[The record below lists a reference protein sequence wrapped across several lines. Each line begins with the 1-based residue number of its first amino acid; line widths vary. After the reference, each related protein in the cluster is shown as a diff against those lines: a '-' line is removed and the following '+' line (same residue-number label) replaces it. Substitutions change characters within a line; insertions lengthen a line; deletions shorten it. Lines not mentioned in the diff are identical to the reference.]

1 MLNTVIFLET
11 RKIQRLGS
19 SSFIVTL
26 PANWVRK
33 YGLKAGDLVMVIE
46 EDGSLKIKPKD
57 KNPSQDQLRINLRKI
72 SSSDFND
79 NLISCLL
86 SLGFDSINVEY
97 NQHLKSILEELA
109 DKLDID
115 IKVKNGFIEISSRNN
130 STSSFADDIKDMGKV
145 VVSLIEELLS
155 NEKEEIND
163 TQISILEKLLQ
174 IKFLSIR
181 RKIFKELTSRKEDN
195 VAIIASA
202 EMYAIFN
209 DIYSLTL
216 KLLGF
221 VKILASNSPE
231 EQPIIMNILREYLD
245 ALWELFAG
253 VANSSMKR
261 VAYSKNKLY
270 RLLLKINE
278 LNINKSPLQVLH
290 LIVNE
295 SHRLATKAEACIKTL
310 RVIEENASFR
320 KESLLQPKASSLKA
334 GMV

>member
-1 MLNTVIFLET
+1 MLNIVIFLET

-26 PANWVRK
+26 PANWVRR

-46 EDGSLKIKPKD
+46 ENGSLKIKPKD
-57 KNPSQDQLRINLRKI
+57 KKPSQDQLRINLRKI

-79 NLISCLL
+79 DLISCLL
-86 SLGFDSINVEY
+86 SLGFDSINIEY
-97 NQHLKSILEELA
+97 NQHLKSILEKLA

-115 IKVKNGFIEISSRNN
+115 IKIKNGFIEISSKNI
-130 STSSFADDIKDMGKV
+130 STSSLADDIKDMGKV
-145 VVSLIEELLS
+145 IVSLIEELLS

-163 TQISILEKLLQ
+163 TQIGILEKLLQ
-174 IKFLSIR
+174 IKFLSVR

-195 VAIIASA
+195 VSIIATA
-202 EMYAIFN
+202 EMYAIIS
-209 DIYSLTL
+209 DIYSLSS
-216 KLLGF
+216 KLLSS

-231 EQPIIMNILREYLD
+231 EQPIIMNVLREYSD

-261 VAYSKNKLY
+261 IAYSKDKLY

-278 LNINKSPLQVLH
+278 LNINKSPLQVLY
-290 LIVNE
+290 LIVND
-295 SHRLATKAEACIKTL
+295 SHQLATKAEACIKTL
-310 RVIEENASFR
+310 RVIEENASFK
-320 KESLLQPKASSLKA
+320 KESLLREEIIA
-334 GMV
+334 

>member
-1 MLNTVIFLET
+1 MET

-26 PANWVRK
+26 PANWVRR

-46 EDGSLKIKPKD
+46 ENGSLKIKPKD
-57 KNPSQDQLRINLRKI
+57 KKPSQDQLRINLRKI

-79 NLISCLL
+79 DLISCLL
-86 SLGFDSINVEY
+86 SLGFDSINIEY
-97 NQHLKSILEELA
+97 NQHLKSILEKLA

-115 IKVKNGFIEISSRNN
+115 IKIKNGFIEISSKNI
-130 STSSFADDIKDMGKV
+130 STSSLADDIKDMGKV
-145 VVSLIEELLS
+145 IVSLIEELLS

-163 TQISILEKLLQ
+163 TQIGILEKLLQ
-174 IKFLSIR
+174 IKFLSVR

-195 VAIIASA
+195 VSIIATA
-202 EMYAIFN
+202 EMYAIIS
-209 DIYSLTL
+209 DIYSLSS
-216 KLLGF
+216 KLLSS

-231 EQPIIMNILREYLD
+231 EQPIIMNVLREYSD

-261 VAYSKNKLY
+261 IAYSKDKLY

-290 LIVNE
+290 LIVND
-295 SHRLATKAEACIKTL
+295 SHQLATKAEACIKTL
-310 RVIEENASFR
+310 RVIEENASFK
-320 KESLLQPKASSLKA
+320 KESLLREEIIA
-334 GMV
+334 

>member
-46 EDGSLKIKPKD
+46 ENGSLKIKPKD
-57 KNPSQDQLRINLRKI
+57 KKSSQNQLRINLRKI

-86 SLGFDSINVEY
+86 SMGFDSINVEY
-97 NQHLKSILEELA
+97 NQHLKSILEKLA

-115 IKVKNGFIEISSRNN
+115 IKVKNGFIEISSKNN
-130 STSSFADDIKDMGKV
+130 STSGLADDIADDIKDMGKV

-195 VAIIASA
+195 VEIITTA
-202 EMYAIFN
+202 EMYALIS
-209 DIYSLTL
+209 DIYSLSS
-216 KLLGF
+216 KLLSS
-221 VKILASNSPE
+221 VKILASKSPE
-231 EQPIIMNILREYLD
+231 EQPIIMNVLREYSD

-261 VAYSKNKLY
+261 IAYSKDKLY
-270 RLLLKINE
+270 KLLLQINE

-295 SHRLATKAEACIKTL
+295 SHQLATKAEACIKTL

-320 KESLLQPKASSLKA
+320 KESFLQEELIA
-334 GMV
+334 

>member
-46 EDGSLKIKPKD
+46 ENGSLKIKPKD
-57 KNPSQDQLRINLRKI
+57 KKPSQDQLRINLRKI

-86 SLGFDSINVEY
+86 SLGFDSINIEY
-97 NQHLKSILEELA
+97 NQHLKSILEKLA

-130 STSSFADDIKDMGKV
+130 STSSLADDIKDMGKV

-155 NEKEEIND
+155 NEKEKIND
-163 TQISILEKLLQ
+163 TQIGILEKLLQ

-195 VAIIASA
+195 VSIIATA
-202 EMYAIFN
+202 EMYAIIN
-209 DIYSLTL
+209 DIYSLSS
-216 KLLGF
+216 KLLSS

-231 EQPIIMNILREYLD
+231 KQPIIMNVLREYLD

-261 VAYSKNKLY
+261 IAYSKDKLY
-270 RLLLKINE
+270 SLLLKINE

-295 SHRLATKAEACIKTL
+295 SHQLATKAEACIKTL
-310 RVIEENASFR
+310 RVIEENASLK
-320 KESLLQPKASSLKA
+320 KESLLQEEIIA
-334 GMV
+334 

>member
-1 MLNTVIFLET
+1 MLNIVIFLET

-26 PANWVRK
+26 PANWVRR

-46 EDGSLKIKPKD
+46 ENGSLKIKPKD
-57 KNPSQDQLRINLRKI
+57 KKPSQDQLRINLRKI

-79 NLISCLL
+79 DLISCLL
-86 SLGFDSINVEY
+86 SLGFDSINIEY
-97 NQHLKSILEELA
+97 NQHLKSILEKLA

-115 IKVKNGFIEISSRNN
+115 IKIKNGFIEISSKNI
-130 STSSFADDIKDMGKV
+130 STSSLADDIKDMGKV
-145 VVSLIEELLS
+145 IVSLIEELLS

-163 TQISILEKLLQ
+163 TQIGILEKLLQ
-174 IKFLSIR
+174 IKFLSVR

-195 VAIIASA
+195 VSIIATA
-202 EMYAIFN
+202 EMYAIIS
-209 DIYSLTL
+209 DIYSLSS
-216 KLLGF
+216 KLLSS

-231 EQPIIMNILREYLD
+231 EQPIIMNVLREYSD

-261 VAYSKNKLY
+261 IAYSKDKLY

-290 LIVNE
+290 LIVND
-295 SHRLATKAEACIKTL
+295 SHQLATKAEACIKTL
-310 RVIEENASFR
+310 RVIEENASFK
-320 KESLLQPKASSLKA
+320 KESLLREEIIA
-334 GMV
+334 